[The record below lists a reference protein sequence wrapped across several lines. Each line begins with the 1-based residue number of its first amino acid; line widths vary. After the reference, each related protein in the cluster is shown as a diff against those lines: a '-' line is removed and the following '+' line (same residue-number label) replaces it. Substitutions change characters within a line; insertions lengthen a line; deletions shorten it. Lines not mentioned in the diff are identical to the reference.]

1 MRRIL
6 TCLSIFMPLVI
17 YDVLFGGAIAALLQS
32 EGWQGAAQRIN
43 NVYQLSYGVVVASV
57 LVLAF
62 FTFGKRREALAVLV
76 LFIGLVEDSLFYLLI
91 KFLNPVIQIMT
102 QGAAYRAPESIL
114 PEGVASWPGWVSRM
128 FLESFWRM
136 RPSHVLLLNL
146 AALLLA
152 AIILFIPL
160 KLKSSQSSP

>member
-1 MRRIL
+1 MRRIF
-6 TCLSIFMPLVI
+6 TCLSIFLPLVI

-43 NVYQLSYGVVVASV
+43 NVYQLSYGVVVVSV

-62 FTFGKRREALAVLV
+62 FKFDKRREALAVLI

-91 KFLNPVIQIMT
+91 KFLNPLIQILT

-128 FLESFWRM
+128 FWESFWRM
-136 RPSHVLLLNL
+136 RPS
-146 AALLLA
+146 
-152 AIILFIPL
+152 IILFIPL

>member
-6 TCLSIFMPLVI
+6 TCLSIFLPLVI
-17 YDVLFGGAIAALLQS
+17 YDVLIGGGIAALLQS

-43 NVYQLSYGVVVASV
+43 NVYQFSYGIVVVSA

-62 FTFGKRREALAVLV
+62 FKFGKRREALAVLV
-76 LFIGLVEDSLFYLLI
+76 LFIGLVEDSFFYLLI
-91 KFLNPVIQIMT
+91 KLLNPLVQVLT

-160 KLKSSQSSP
+160 KLKSSQ